1 MAPAPNSSKWKGLT
15 SGQVSAAFDLPQFA
29 GQTSASQFGQANPNL
44 FANLLKTPTPE
55 DYFQG
60 LDKIRSMAKARGYS
74 DADVKKFMSDY
85 GAGSV
90 PTSSDRLVGGILQQS
105 MYTSSPEYMEK
116 MAELYDK
123 YQTKKGWKSAMFNVL
138 TTGMDNLSRGLA
150 MSMNPYG
157 TPEAARYAADV
168 TIGAGAALAGAYAA
182 ARTPMNIAA
191 VQGGVAPT
199 YF

>member
-44 FANLLKTPTPE
+44 FASLLKMPTPE
-55 DYFQG
+55 EFFEQRNK
-60 LDKIRSMAKARGYS
+60 LKQLAEKSGYTPEQTKELLNS
-74 DADVKKFMSDY
+74 F
-85 GAGSV
+85 GAGSM
-90 PTSSDRLVGGILQQS
+90 PTASDRLVSGVLQQQAEQ
-105 MYTSSPEYMEK
+105 TSLPFMEK
-116 MAELYDK
+116 VADLYDK

-157 TPEAARYAADV
+157 TPEAARYAADA